1 MPVLSS
7 WFVRKY
13 RLTACDVTFEVF
25 DSGLRNA
32 HAYHSAK
39 LGGTPYVISAPR
51 AVTKELVIGI
61 GSAHVKASRLTMPER
76 VVGITTVFSA
86 DGNYILSNR
95 SSEADYAD
103 YPRELLRSLEAV
115 IDDVKARN
123 GWLTEDALRLIFHV
137 FKPLKDTEAQAV
149 KALVE
154 KLTRQYAAV
163 EFAFVRVSDEHDWA
177 IFDQSSAGVSS
188 ARRSGPAKG
197 RLVPGRGHA
206 VQISRS
212 EMLLSVTGPPRHAT
226 PDDTKSTVA
235 AQIGSWL
242 TGAAQRISPG
252 NTPGN
257 LDGLFARHVLD
268 GRPVTGLTWDVNPA
282 SPQWPDQ
289 NRHRLDHAPV
299 LASLGYS
306 PELSTAGNLAAARAA
321 LASGLTRLM
330 RRNPFQH
337 RLTFV
342 NDTRF
347 QDLLQRHVRSSRDVS
362 RC

>member
-1 MPVLSS
+1 MSVLSS
-7 WFVRKY
+7 WFVCKY

-123 GWLTEDALRLIFHV
+123 GWLTEDALRPIFHV

-177 IFDQSSAGVSS
+177 IFDQSSVGVSS

-197 RLVPGRGHA
+197 RLFLAAGTR
-206 VQISRS
+206 SRS
-212 EMLLSVTGPPRHAT
+212 
-226 PDDTKSTVA
+226 
-235 AQIGSWL
+235 
-242 TGAAQRISPG
+242 
-252 NTPGN
+252 
-257 LDGLFARHVLD
+257 
-268 GRPVTGLTWDVNPA
+268 
-282 SPQWPDQ
+282 
-289 NRHRLDHAPV
+289 
-299 LASLGYS
+299 
-306 PELSTAGNLAAARAA
+306 AAARCSCPSPA
-321 LASGLTRLM
+321 
-330 RRNPFQH
+330 
-337 RLTFV
+337 
-342 NDTRF
+342 
-347 QDLLQRHVRSSRDVS
+347 RST
-362 RC
+362 